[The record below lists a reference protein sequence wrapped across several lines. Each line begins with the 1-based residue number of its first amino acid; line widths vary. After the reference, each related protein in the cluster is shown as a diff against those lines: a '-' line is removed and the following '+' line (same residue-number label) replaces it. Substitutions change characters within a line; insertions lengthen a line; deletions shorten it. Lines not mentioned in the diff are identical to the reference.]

1 MFTLK
6 NGNLVLCGAVALV
19 NPVNTEGVM
28 GAGLALQIKEAYPE
42 SYAEYRK
49 ACMRGDLAPGKVLIS
64 RVTSRSKSLDTQMVI
79 HFPTKRYW
87 KDPSRLV
94 YVQQGL
100 PALREVLLRE
110 KPETVAIPALG
121 CGLGNLPWNVV
132 YPIIKEHLADL
143 DETDIWIYPPQ
154 GRSV

>member
-49 ACMRGDLAPGKVLIS
+49 ACMRGDLAPHKAVLERS
-64 RVTSRSKSLDTQMVI
+64 LTAGLRAAGAARVAGGTTAREARNGSYSCLGL
-79 HFPTKRYW
+79 
-87 KDPSRLV
+87 RL
-94 YVQQGL
+94 G
-100 PALREVLLRE
+100 
-110 KPETVAIPALG
+110 
-121 CGLGNLPWNVV
+121 
-132 YPIIKEHLADL
+132 
-143 DETDIWIYPPQ
+143 
-154 GRSV
+154 